1 MKVFYHST
9 SYSKSVNFIDENDVF
24 MGFRLQETVSAKT
37 DFKFFKDRNAKH
49 RIRYD
54 SHEELNEILEGYY
67 FDTDF
72 MLKYHDGKNTHSTY
86 AVFRLKKSC
95 EKDIYL
101 FLSSQH
107 NGYYASGFKLA
118 KLSLESFVF
127 EEDSETSGDVDEDG
141 NFETIETTDY
151 YSEEY
156 QKALE
161 DFLVDE
167 ALIVETYFHNHI

>member
-1 MKVFYHST
+1 MKIFYHST

-24 MGFRLQETVSAKT
+24 MGFRLQETASAKT
-37 DFKFFKDRNAKH
+37 DFKFFNDRNGKH

-54 SHEELNEILEGYY
+54 SQEEINEILEGYY

-72 MLKYHDGKNTHSTY
+72 MLKYYDGKNTHSTY

-118 KLSLESFVF
+118 KVSLESFTF
-127 EEDSETSGDVDEDG
+127 EEDPETSGDVDEDG
-141 NFETIETTDY
+141 NFEIIEAKDY
-151 YSEEY
+151 YSAEY

-161 DFLVDE
+161 DFLVDD